1 MLDFI
6 PGFYLE
12 DVSSQEV
19 FSKIIKSLLEAK
31 LPRLRT
37 YPNKQLPAGQWWLFA
52 FKTSTREVEADGSF
66 LVQGQP
72 DLQNEFWDS

>member
-12 DVSSQEV
+12 DPSSQEV
-19 FSKIIKSLLEAK
+19 FSKMVKSLSEAK

-37 YPNKQLPAGQWWLFA
+37 YPNKQLPAGQWRHFA
-52 FKTSTREVEADGSF
+52 FKTGSRDVEAHGSF
-66 LVQGQP
+66 
-72 DLQNEFWDS
+72 F